1 MASFAFVAVDARCPL
16 CGTLVLSV
24 NHAGRVLAAD
34 LHPIALGRDGGAGG
48 YTLCDDCAVL
58 AHLPNDLTLN

>member
-16 CGTLVLSV
+16 CGTQVLAV
-24 NHAGRVLAAD
+24 NGAGRVLAED
-34 LHPIALGRDGGAGG
+34 VHPIPLGRRAGAGG

-58 AHLPNDLTLN
+58 AHLPSGLSLN